1 MIEIGVSNIT
11 KNYGFKKLF
20 NNINFE
26 IKTSEKVALIGSN
39 GSGKSTLLNII
50 MGIENPDSGVIS
62 IRNKRTIGILS
73 QIPNIEDDNVTV
85 KDVLYRG
92 VKEIT
97 DIKEKLEELESK
109 MLTTNNNELDKIL
122 NKYGKLQEEFISI
135 GGYEISEKVNKI
147 VDKFKIKKE
156 LLNQKFNLL
165 SGGEK
170 TIVSF
175 ASLMIKNPD
184 ILLLDE
190 PTNHL
195 DIDTLEWLEDYLKK
209 SNKTILIVSHDRYF
223 LDNVVD
229 KIILLENSKVHIF
242 NGNYTKVLEENK
254 KRLELEQKEYYI
266 NQKQIEQTK
275 KTIKELREWGK
286 IGDNEKFFKR
296 ANSMEK
302 RLEKMVKKEKPII
315 RKDIPLNFDVNNR
328 SGMDVIKIN
337 NLSIKFDDYLFQN
350 ISLDIKYQDRVCIM
364 GANGCGKSTL
374 IKEII
379 KNNNESIKIGDSVK
393 IGYIPQEITFED
405 NKITILE
412 EARKYYFEEESKLRS
427 TLSKFLFNGD
437 NIYKRLD
444 KLSGG
449 EKVRL
454 KLFCLLQNK
463 ANLLVLDEPTNH
475 LDIETRETL
484 EKALLEFKGTIIFIS
499 HDRYFINKLATRIVY
514 IKDKKLFNYLGN
526 YDECKQ
532 KQDRL

>member
-11 KNYGFKKLF
+11 KNYGFKNLF
-20 NNINFE
+20 DNINFE
-26 IKTSEKVALIGSN
+26 IKTNEKVALIGSN
-39 GSGKSTLLNII
+39 GCGKTTLLKMIS
-50 MGIENPDSGVIS
+50 GLENPDGGSIA
-62 IRNKRTIGILS
+62 IRNKRTIGLLS
-73 QIPNIEDDNVTV
+73 QIPNQESDDVTV
-85 KDVLYRG
+85 KDILYRG
-92 VKEIT
+92 IK
-97 DIKEKLEELESK
+97 DIINLKEKLQELEHK
-109 MLTTNNNELDKIL
+109 MASINNNELDRIL
-122 NKYGKLQEEFISI
+122 NKYGKLQEEFINI
-135 GGYEISEKVNKI
+135 GGYEITEKIDKI

-175 ASLMIKNPD
+175 ASLMITDPN

-195 DIDTLEWLEDYLKK
+195 DIDTLEWLEDYLKR

-223 LDNVVD
+223 LDNVVN

-242 NGNYTKVLEENK
+242 NGNYTYFLEENK
-254 KRLELEQKEYYI
+254 KRLEIIKKEYDI
-266 NQKQIEQTK
+266 EHKQIENTK
-275 KTIKELREWGK
+275 KTIKQLREWGK

-302 RLEKMVKKEKPII
+302 RLEKMDKKDKPII
-315 RKDIPLNFDVNNR
+315 KKDIPLNFDVNNR
-328 SGMDVIKIN
+328 SGIDVIKIN

-350 ISLDIKYQDRVCIM
+350 ISLDIKYQERVCIM
-364 GANGCGKSTL
+364 GSNGSGKSTL

-379 KNNNESIKIGDSVK
+379 KNNNDNIKIGDSVK
-393 IGYIPQEITFED
+393 IGYIPQEITFEN

-412 EARKYYFEEESKLRS
+412 EARKYYFEEESKVRS
-427 TLSKFLFNGD
+427 KLSKFLFNGD
-437 NIYKRLD
+437 NIYKRLE

-454 KLFCLLQNK
+454 KLFCLLEEK
-463 ANLLVLDEPTNH
+463 ANLLILDEPTNH

-484 EKALLEFKGTIIFIS
+484 EKALLEFKGTILFIS
-499 HDRYFINKLATRIVY
+499 HDRYFINKLATRIIY
-514 IKDKKLFNYLGN
+514 IKDKKIFNYIGN
-526 YDECKQ
+526 YNDYK
-532 KQDRL
+532 KRINKY